1 MSLIASL
8 GALSALCKIGV
19 NHASMGLNQDRYY
32 RFSYVLLFIAAM
44 EFIKNSSSA
53 LMKVFC
59 YIGVLSYPIYLLH
72 QDVGYIIIG
81 AGGGVF
87 LKS

>member
-1 MSLIASL
+1 MFFI
-8 GALSALCKIGV
+8 
-19 NHASMGLNQDRYY
+19 
-32 RFSYVLLFIAAM
+32 FIAAM
-44 EFIKNSSSA
+44 EFVKNSSSA

-81 AGGGVF
+81 AGEEYFSRARSAV
-87 LKS
+87 LAIVV

>member
-1 MSLIASL
+1 
-8 GALSALCKIGV
+8 
-19 NHASMGLNQDRYY
+19 
-32 RFSYVLLFIAAM
+32 M
-44 EFIKNSSSA
+44 EFVKNSSSA